1 MSTSSLDPIISPIPL
16 NYEKIDDLDKL
27 RARIQSAVQLELTTI
42 PAYLFALYSIID
54 KASDA
59 YQALRSVV
67 TEEMFHLNQAANLL
81 VAVGGKPKL
90 TGPAAPKYPAYLPSA
105 SRTVS
110 PYVGLYRASLPVFQN
125 VFMAIEM
132 PAPYDAPAE
141 GKAYKTIGQFYKA
154 IEDGLERCVKKFGAE
169 KVFHQAEGTR
179 QRSDIYL
186 GKFGGEA
193 ISIKDLPT
201 AKFAIRQIV
210 EQGEGAVDPT
220 HPLVPEEPFGTYDYY
235 GLRIDGTYGPILGTP
250 FELSHYFKFK
260 RIVDSKKFPD
270 TYPIISNLRVEDIKN
285 EASKKLAVTFNK
297 YYSIILKS
305 MELSF
310 LVAANKH
317 DVFFEVALPLMHNH
331 LPQLAQQLMTS
342 LVTDT
347 GDTSVG
353 PNAAPTFEYDS
364 DAKLADIV
372 AALDDM
378 GTDVDATHENEFLAF
393 QKTRDLVQ
401 TLSNTPAARE
411 PAIPRRPPPEDDV
424 ANRRVR
430 VFGGLAENLRRIQ
443 DVSEQAGLGL

>member
-1 MSTSSLDPIISPIPL
+1 
-16 NYEKIDDLDKL
+16 
-27 RARIQSAVQLELTTI
+27 
-42 PAYLFALYSIID
+42 
-54 KASDA
+54 
-59 YQALRSVV
+59 
-67 TEEMFHLNQAANLL
+67 
-81 VAVGGKPKL
+81 
-90 TGPAAPKYPAYLPSA
+90 
-105 SRTVS
+105 
-110 PYVGLYRASLPVFQN
+110 
-125 VFMAIEM
+125 
-132 PAPYDAPAE
+132 
-141 GKAYKTIGQFYKA
+141 
-154 IEDGLERCVKKFGAE
+154 
-169 KVFHQAEGTR
+169 
-179 QRSDIYL
+179 
-186 GKFGGEA
+186 
-193 ISIKDLPT
+193 
-201 AKFAIRQIV
+201 V

-235 GLRIDGTYGPILGTP
+235 GLRIEGTYGPILGTP